1 MGASSSKQ
9 PQRTTR
15 KRTIKVKLSSREV
28 KKYKTV
34 FLQFDT
40 DQDGKI
46 SSKDLG
52 KIMKKL
58 GEKPTQADLEAMIR
72 EVDTDHNGTVEFD
85 EFLVMMVRQKRRD
98 DEEDIELRQIMHELG
113 CNLSDEEVREM
124 IQEADT
130 DGDGLISLEE
140 FKTLMKN
147 LQS

>member
-15 KRTIKVKLSSREV
+15 KRTIKVKLSSRE
-28 KKYKTV
+28 
-34 FLQFDT
+34 
-40 DQDGKI
+40 
-46 SSKDLG
+46 DLG

-98 DEEDIELRQIMHELG
+98 NEEDIVNMFHVFDIDGNGTISPQELRQIMHELG